1 MSSTASVQ
9 RSPVIPSSATGIKA
23 PDFRARAMAK
33 QAWLVRRSEPRRG
46 LLLGLIAG
54 GAIGCLGAFAVL
66 SVIPNEGPARAT
78 TGTAAVA
85 RNQPPVAQTPPTT
98 EAAAVKT
105 ASEASNPTGGEV
117 RRVGADRSPAPAAP
131 TGAASTAGARPDAAR
146 SELSSN
152 AKVTAVTP
160 ATPPATQSLTS
171 DAPVLAQ
178 GETPEPKPKVAEKKK
193 KKKKQIAKQR
203 NRPQPNQW
211 ARPDNFFFG
220 GDRMARSF

>member
-9 RSPVIPSSATGIKA
+9 RSPMNPDSVSASARDKA

-33 QAWLVRRSEPRRG
+33 QAWLVRRAEPKRG

-54 GAIGCLGAFAVL
+54 GAIGCLGAFAVM
-66 SVIPNEGPARAT
+66 SVVPNEGPVRAT
-78 TGTAAVA
+78 TGAATVA
-85 RNQPPVAQTPPTT
+85 ANQPAGAQTAPI
-98 EAAAVKT
+98 AAASAKAT
-105 ASEASNPTGGEV
+105 NEASSANGGEV
-117 RRVGADRSPAPAAP
+117 GRAAADRSVAPAA
-131 TGAASTAGARPDAAR
+131 STVGARPDAAR
-146 SELSSN
+146 PELSSN

-160 ATPPATQSLTS
+160 ATPPATQSLTT

-178 GETPEPKPKVAEKKK
+178 GGTPEPKPRVAEKKK
-193 KKKKQIAKQR
+193 KKKVAKQR

>member
-1 MSSTASVQ
+1 MIPDSV
-9 RSPVIPSSATGIKA
+9 SSSARDKA
-23 PDFRARAMAK
+23 PDFRTRAMAK
-33 QAWLVRRSEPRRG
+33 QAWLVRRSEPKRG

-54 GAIGCLGAFAVL
+54 GAIGCLGAFAVM
-66 SVIPNEGPARAT
+66 SVVPNEGPARAT
-78 TGTAAVA
+78 TGAAPVTA
-85 RNQPPVAQTPPTT
+85 NQ
-98 EAAAVKT
+98 
-105 ASEASNPTGGEV
+105 PTGGQTASNEAAGKGTNDISKPNIEV
-117 RRVGADRSPAPAAP
+117 ARTTAAP
-131 TGAASTAGARPDAAR
+131 TAAAAPGASPVTPRPDAAR
-146 SELSSN
+146 NELSSN

-178 GETPEPKPKVAEKKK
+178 GGTPEPKPRVAEKKK
-193 KKKKQIAKQR
+193 KKKQVVRHQR